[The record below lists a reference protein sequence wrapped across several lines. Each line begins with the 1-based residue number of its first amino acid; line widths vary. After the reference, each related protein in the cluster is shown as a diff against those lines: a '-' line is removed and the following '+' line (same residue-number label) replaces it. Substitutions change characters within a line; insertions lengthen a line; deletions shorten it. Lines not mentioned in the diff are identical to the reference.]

1 MIILRYHE
9 IFSSLQH
16 QQPCRDT
23 LALLAWKKSHD
34 IVILSFGN
42 IVKGQAKCEHLSME
56 QEYKKT
62 FPKSKAFNVGT
73 KEELKLPLLK
83 YNQPV

>member
-1 MIILRYHE
+1 
-9 IFSSLQH
+9 
-16 QQPCRDT
+16 
-23 LALLAWKKSHD
+23 
-34 IVILSFGN
+34 
-42 IVKGQAKCEHLSME
+42 ME

-83 YNQPV
+83 YNQPFYYEVCLMNLEMMCSSVSCLIFGIVL